1 MRRRNRQKK
10 KIIIGSLSILLFL
23 CVGYAAF
30 STNLNITAKG
40 NIKDINIE
48 VDKKVPKEQLIFW
61 GQANNKENTL
71 NILKDKSGN
80 NNDGTLYNFNN
91 TSQSGFNNGE
101 LILDGVDDYVYL
113 GMESY
118 DFKNSISYVVYV
130 KILSI
135 TTNQHNIII
144 GNWYNYSGNK
154 GGGGLY
160 VHMNN
165 YFIYD
170 VFDGTNWTTPN
181 TYNTPLTLNQYYTV
195 VGTNDNNSA
204 KIYIDGE
211 LKDEIITQNN
221 ALGISDGPMRIGAF
235 TGDLS
240 IDELHHFGN
249 FALKEAMIYDRALS
263 EEEVKLITEGF
274 QKKYKNS

>member
-1 MRRRNRQKK
+1 MRRRKNRQKK
-10 KIIIGSLSILLFL
+10 MIIIGSLSILLFL

-101 LILDGVDDYVYL
+101 LILDGVDDYVNIGL
-113 GMESY
+113 ANY
-118 DFKNSISYVVYV
+118 DFKNSISYVIYV
-130 KILSI
+130 KINELNRHQIIFGNWEVSNI
-135 TTNQHNIII
+135 VGGGIYLNTTNALIFDVCNKALYNGNIS
-144 GNWYNYSGNK
+144 NTVMK
-154 GGGGLY
+154 
-160 VHMNN
+160 NN
-165 YFIYD
+165 YYIFIA
-170 VFDGTNWTTPN
+170 
-181 TYNTPLTLNQYYTV
+181 TYNGEESKLFINGTLENTKKVSNGIPTSTNNILMGSYI
-195 VGTNDNNSA
+195 VGDTHTSFAN
-204 KIYIDGE
+204 
-211 LKDEIITQNN
+211 
-221 ALGISDGPMRIGAF
+221 IGV
-235 TGDLS
+235 
-240 IDELHHFGN
+240 
-249 FALKEAMIYDRALS
+249 KEAMIYDRALS